1 MEGKTRTRRY
11 IIGLYRIRSSIAL
24 LASTF
29 AIVFSLGGIVF
40 GLLIYT
46 RNGVPPIELFRFFT
60 IDMNLLGAIGAGM
73 IVLIMFF
80 ALALISWND
89 PVMAFGGNNFFLHV
103 ICPLMILLSFLLIE
117 SDYRYTVKDNLM
129 CLIPIVIYGGKYI
142 WEVTGDGSHL

>member
-80 ALALISWND
+80 FAGAYQLER
-89 PVMAFGGNNFFLHV
+89 PCHGF
-103 ICPLMILLSFLLIE
+103 
-117 SDYRYTVKDNLM
+117 RR
-129 CLIPIVIYGGKYI
+129 
-142 WEVTGDGSHL
+142 